1 MADPSLIHPDRLT
14 EAGHVFEGVATPGD
28 FPELDDRVAS
38 GEGEVRWRV
47 EACVDARQRR
57 VVSCIIEGFVFLEC
71 QSTQEVFRH
80 EVASHDRL
88 VLVGSESELPPFE
101 VEDDQ
106 EDFVVATTPL
116 DPLALV
122 EESLLLA
129 LPMVPRKPG
138 AGPGAPAP
146 AAGEAKPSPFAA
158 LASLKSNR

>member
-1 MADPSLIHPDRLT
+1 MADPSLIHLDRIT
-14 EAGHVFEGVATPGD
+14 ESGLAFEGVARPVD
-28 FPELDDRVAS
+28 FEALDDRVAS
-38 GEGEVRWRV
+38 DEGELRWRV
-47 EACVDARQRR
+47 TARLDSKRRR

-101 VEDDQ
+101 EESDQ

-146 AAGEAKPSPFAA
+146 GAGEAKPSPFAA